1 MVLLLATL
9 TDCYSNMPI
18 EHYPRLTILDVL
30 KVTACLII
38 VVHHVV
44 VYGALSKVAYPLAP
58 TLIDWFREY
67 GRISVQVF
75 FVVSGYLFATKFSSQ
90 QYGQFQITAPLEII
104 RHRYQRLIT
113 PYLAALILAILCAS
127 FARILLKENFIPNEP
142 SLFQLLAH
150 IFLLQDLLDQ
160 EVLSAGVWYVAIDFQ
175 LFSFSIALLWL
186 ANQIN
191 IRYPKIPMR
200 GEWLVIGFAVMA
212 LFFFNRNSDWDETV
226 FYFYGSYGMG
236 IMIYWACS
244 NRHSMQWVILL
255 LLLLLATLFIDFRIR
270 IAIAG
275 ISMLAIALTHYSNKL
290 RYLTIPKIFTKLA
303 QASYSIFLVHFSV
316 IMIMNTIFQFLPV
329 QPEIY
334 FFGLFLTVAASIT
347 VGILFFTW
355 FESRLVGNQ
364 TRILLVM
371 GLIGFGLIVD

>member
-1 MVLLLATL
+1 
-9 TDCYSNMPI
+9 MPI
-18 EHYPRLTILDVL
+18 EHSSRLTVLDIL

-38 VVHHVV
+38 VVHHSV

-90 QYGQFQITAPLEII
+90 QYKQLQITAPLKII

-127 FARILLKENFIPNEP
+127 FARIWLRDDFIPSEP
-142 SLFQLLAH
+142 SLSQLLAH
-150 IFLLQDLLDQ
+150 IFLLQDLLNQ
-160 EVLSAGVWYVAIDFQ
+160 EALSAGIWYVAIDFQ

-191 IRYPKIPMR
+191 IRHPRIPMR
-200 GEWLVIGFAVMA
+200 GEWLVIGFAAMA
-212 LFFFNRNSDWDETV
+212 LFFFNRNSDWDETA

-236 IMIYWACS
+236 ILIYWACS
-244 NRHSMQWVILL
+244 NRHNVQWVILL
-255 LLLLLATLFIDFRIR
+255 LLLLLTTLLIDFRIR

-275 ISMLAIALTHYSNKL
+275 ISMLLIALTHYSNKL
-290 RYLTIPKIFTKLA
+290 RYLTVPKIFTELA
-303 QASYSIFLVHFSV
+303 HASYSIFLVHFSV
-316 IMIMNTIFQFLPV
+316 IMIMSTVFQFLPV
-329 QPEIY
+329 QPEIH
-334 FFGLFLTVAASIT
+334 FLGLFLTVAASIT
-347 VGILFFTW
+347 VGILFSTW
-355 FESRLVGNQ
+355 FESRLVTHQ
-364 TRILLVM
+364 TSILLVM
-371 GLIGFGLIVD
+371 GLIGLGLIVG

>member
-1 MVLLLATL
+1 
-9 TDCYSNMPI
+9 MPI
-18 EHYPRLTILDVL
+18 EHASRLAVLDIL

-38 VVHHVV
+38 VVHHSV
-44 VYGALSKVAYPLAP
+44 VYGALSKVGYPLTPA
-58 TLIDWFREY
+58 LIEWFREH

-90 QYGQFQITAPLEII
+90 QYRQLQAIAPLEII

-127 FARILLKENFIPNEP
+127 FARVWLKDEFIPNEP

-150 IFLLQDLLDQ
+150 IFLLQDLLNQ
-160 EVLSAGVWYVAIDFQ
+160 EALSAGVWYVAIDFQ
-175 LFSFSIALLWL
+175 LFSFSVALLWL
-186 ANQIN
+186 ADQIN

-200 GEWLVIGFAVMA
+200 GEWLVIGFVAMS

-236 IMIYWACS
+236 ILIYWACS
-244 NRHSMQWVILL
+244 NRHSMQWVVLL
-255 LLLLLATLFIDFRIR
+255 LMLLLITLFIDFRIR
-270 IAIAG
+270 IATAG
-275 ISMLAIALTHYSNKL
+275 IATLVIALAHYSNKF
-290 RYLTIPKIFTKLA
+290 RYLTIPKIFTRLA
-303 QASYSIFLVHFSV
+303 HASYSIFLVHFSV
-316 IMIMNTIFQFLPV
+316 IMIMNTVLQFLPA

-334 FFGLFLTVAASIT
+334 FLGLFLTVAASII

-355 FESRLVGNQ
+355 FESRFVTHQ
-364 TRILLVM
+364 TRILLAM
-371 GLIGFGLIVD
+371 GLIGFGLIVN

>member
-1 MVLLLATL
+1 
-9 TDCYSNMPI
+9 MPI
-18 EHYPRLTILDVL
+18 EHSSRLTVLDIL

-44 VYGALSKVAYPLAP
+44 VYGTLSKVAYPLAP

-90 QYGQFQITAPLEII
+90 QYKQLQIMAPLEII

-127 FARILLKENFIPNEP
+127 FARIWLRDDFIPSEP
-142 SLFQLLAH
+142 SLSQLLAH
-150 IFLLQDLLDQ
+150 IFLLQDLLNQ
-160 EVLSAGVWYVAIDFQ
+160 EALSAGIWYVAIDFQ

-191 IRYPKIPMR
+191 IRHPRIPMR
-200 GEWLVIGFAVMA
+200 GEWLVIGFAAMA

-236 IMIYWACS
+236 ILIYWACS
-244 NRHSMQWVILL
+244 NRYNVQWVILL
-255 LLLLLATLFIDFRIR
+255 LLLLLTTLLIDFRIR

-275 ISMLAIALTHYSNKL
+275 ISMLLIALTHYSNKL
-290 RYLTIPKIFTKLA
+290 RYLTVPKIFTELA
-303 QASYSIFLVHFSV
+303 HASYSIFLVHFSV
-316 IMIMNTIFQFLPV
+316 IMIMNTVFQFLPV
-329 QPEIY
+329 QPEIH
-334 FFGLFLTVAASIT
+334 FLGLFLTVAASII

-355 FESRLVGNQ
+355 FESRLVTHQ

-371 GLIGFGLIVD
+371 GLIGLGLIVG